1 MAPIDR
7 RVRLWDWLVRRQGS
21 IASRSE
27 AEVIALQ
34 ARHTPDNA
42 FTNRIFGTVAPGTAV
57 NDRAIPGPAGDL
69 TVRIYRPGR
78 DGSGRRPLIVHF
90 HGGGFV
96 FGDLRLDDWLCSHV
110 ALTVGA
116 VVVSADYRLA
126 PRHRFPAAVDDC
138 YAALVWAAENAAGLE
153 ADGPIGVMGESA
165 GGNLSAVMCLLARDR
180 GGPAI
185 AHQAL
190 LYPATDM
197 TKEHAATVKALIIPE
212 PEMRAYRKHYLGDA
226 DPSDP
231 RVSPL
236 LAADH
241 SRLPPAL
248 IQVAE
253 HDPLREDGARYAA
266 ALRAA
271 GVPVRFT
278 EYVGM
283 PHGYLN
289 FPGLCR
295 SAPQALAEICAEQ
308 TAALVQSL
316 AAVPERPLWS
326 STFSCLRCGCRSS
339 ALSPRLGRRRR
350 LGSAGCWHGP
360 SRPAR
365 REKPADVRGDG
376 HEYMAGSAHRT
387 PHRRLAGA
395 VRRVPS
401 PGSPRPRSHLT

>member
-7 RVRLWDWLVRRQGS
+7 RVRLWSWMVHRQGS

-42 FTNRIFGTVAPGTAV
+42 ITNRIFGAVAPGTV
-57 NDRAIPGPAGDL
+57 VQDRTIPGPGGDI
-69 TVRIYRPGR
+69 TVRVYRPVR
-78 DGSGRRPLIVHF
+78 PNSGARPLVVYF

-96 FGDLRLDDWLCSHV
+96 FGDLRLGDWLCSSV
-110 ALTVGA
+110 AVNVGV
-116 VVVSADYRLA
+116 VVVSVEYRLA

-138 YAALVWAAENAAGLE
+138 YAALVQAGQNAAGLE
-153 ADGPIGVMGESA
+153 ADGPMGVMGESA

-185 AHQAL
+185 GHQAL
-190 LYPATDM
+190 LYPATDISSPP
-197 TKEHAATVKALIIPE
+197 TAASANALIIPQ
-212 PEMRAYRKHYLGDA
+212 PEMLAYRRHYLGDA
-226 DPSDP
+226 DPRDP

-236 LAADH
+236 LADDH

-253 HDPLREDGARYAA
+253 HDPLRDDGARYAA
-266 ALRAA
+266 ALRSA

-295 SAPQALAEICAEQ
+295 SAPQALAELCAEQ
-308 TAALVQSL
+308 TAALVQ
-316 AAVPERPLWS
+316 
-326 STFSCLRCGCRSS
+326 
-339 ALSPRLGRRRR
+339 
-350 LGSAGCWHGP
+350 
-360 SRPAR
+360 PAR
-365 REKPADVRGDG
+365 TVAEKEHSG
-376 HEYMAGSAHRT
+376 
-387 PHRRLAGA
+387 
-395 VRRVPS
+395 
-401 PGSPRPRSHLT
+401 